1 MKEYTPSKDTFIAGT
16 LDQYAALTSLVTIAS
31 SRKTTSSTTAAVDKV
46 EHYLARHI
54 YESLTKGG
62 NPIASVLE
70 NNVLNFESSVHAND
84 STFDVL
90 RGVAIMQADSQ
101 YTRVLSELGEVS
113 EQSAELLAMNTIVD
127 KVNQQ
132 TQLYCA
138 QVTMATCHDV
148 MKGSPLT
155 SELVEQHTQ
164 EKVVDVLEQT
174 RKLQKELSV
183 EILVLN
189 NLKEETLADMSHIEF
204 QQQFHHELKN
214 ISPMDSMALNQFQT
228 KVVQSG
234 VDAPAQLSALR
245 IACAEMTTKHDLSW
259 KLDLPKT
266 NSDVYAILQRENIP
280 FTSQSYK
287 AELDKMS
294 TRIDTGIEQYLEQ
307 LNASRPEQQ
316 PANNLSE
323 LLKRADIGPSM

>member
-31 SRKTTSSTTAAVDKV
+31 SRKTISSTAATVDKV
-46 EHYLARHI
+46 EHYLAKHI

-70 NNVLNFESSVHAND
+70 NNVLNFESSMYAND
-84 STFDVL
+84 STFDAR

-101 YTRVLSELGEVS
+101 YTRILSDLREVS
-113 EQSAELLAMNTIVD
+113 GQSAEALATNTIVD

-155 SELVEQHTQ
+155 SELVEHHTQ
-164 EKVVDVLEQT
+164 EKVIDVLEQT

-204 QQQFHHELKN
+204 QQQFHQELKN
-214 ISPMDSMALNQFQT
+214 ISPMDSMALNEFQS
-228 KVVQSG
+228 KVIQSG
-234 VDAPAQLSALR
+234 VEAPAQLAALR
-245 IACAEMTTKHDLSW
+245 IACAEMTTKHDLPW
-259 KLDLPKT
+259 TLDFPKT
-266 NSDVYAILQRENIP
+266 NNDVYAVLQRENVP
-280 FTSQSYK
+280 FSSEAYK

-294 TRIDTGIEQYLEQ
+294 NTIDTSVEQYLEQ
-307 LNASRPEQQ
+307 LHTNRPEQE

-323 LLKRADIGPSM
+323 LLKSADNGPSM